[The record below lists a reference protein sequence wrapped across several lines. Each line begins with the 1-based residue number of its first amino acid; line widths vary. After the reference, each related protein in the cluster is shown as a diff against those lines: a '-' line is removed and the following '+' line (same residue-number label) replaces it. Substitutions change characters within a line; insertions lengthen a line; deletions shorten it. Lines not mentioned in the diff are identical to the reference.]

1 MIFLYSQLN
10 ICFQKSY
17 FLLTHLI
24 LLLNITIIVCFVIFK
39 VYLFFFWSK
48 IYMISYVFGEGV
60 TCFFHIAKKRNN
72 HVVSIAAHRVLLT
85 GHPMSMKHILG
96 T

>member
-1 MIFLYSQLN
+1 MLSKIIFLINTPY
-10 ICFQKSY
+10 
-17 FLLTHLI
+17 
-24 LLLNITIIVCFVIFK
+24 IIVEHHNYCLFFVIFK
-39 VYLFFFWSK
+39 VYFLFFWSK

-85 GHPMSMKHILG
+85 GHPMSMRHILG